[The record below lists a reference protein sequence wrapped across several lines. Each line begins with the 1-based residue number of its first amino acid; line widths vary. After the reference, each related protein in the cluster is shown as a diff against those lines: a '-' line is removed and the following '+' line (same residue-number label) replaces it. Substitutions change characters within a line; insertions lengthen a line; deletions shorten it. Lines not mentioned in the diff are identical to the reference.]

1 MQATA
6 QDLVRRRPRQTD
18 PRLQAIRLSV
28 AAAII
33 NIALKGS
40 AYLFTGSISLLSG
53 AADSFINL
61 AAALMATCA
70 LFVAIRGVGRRGGS
84 AKTEYISSGLESILI
99 IGLALL
105 IVWEALG
112 ALVNPA
118 PLESLGWGLAISL
131 VATGVNFVVGLHL
144 LRTSRRTGSIVLET
158 DGRHLLLDVWTAMG
172 MLLGLSFAWLTG
184 WYWLDAVFA
193 VAIALY
199 FLATGVRLL
208 GRSLRGLLAPTGAA
222 DIAGSALAV

>member
-6 QDLVRRRPRQTD
+6 QDLVRRSPRQTD

-40 AYLFTGSISLLSG
+40 AYLLTGSVSLLSG

-70 LFVAIRGVGRRGGS
+70 LLVAIRGRERF
-84 AKTEYISSGLESILI
+84 AKAEYVSSGLESTLI

-105 IVWEALG
+105 IIWEAWE
-112 ALVNPA
+112 ALVNPV

-158 DGRHLLLDVWTAMG
+158 DGRHLLLDVWMALG
-172 MLLGLSFAWLTG
+172 MLLGLTLAWLTG
-184 WYWLDAVFA
+184 WHWLDAILAIA
-193 VAIALY
+193 VAVY

-208 GRSLRGLLAPTGAA
+208 GRSLRGLFTPLTTSGIP
-222 DIAGSALAV
+222 DSAMPA